1 MTAARPAF
9 IGALLLAV
17 CAGGASQD
25 KGPTP
30 EQLEAAEQAVTA
42 ARAEKEAAGAALE
55 ALVTELK
62 DDFEK
67 LTIDAGAPTL
77 RHAIALVMADA
88 LPVART
94 RLAAEVAKGRAV
106 MRGTRRQI
114 LQDAFQAPVAST
126 TGIDPRLSAYV
137 VRRVADAFAVRDNF
151 DDVDEPAVFAQVQAA
166 LPSDANWYEFWNQTF
181 HVGLPEAER
190 WQKAQT
196 AYEAAGVKLDRLA
209 HPERYGS
216 KGEVAPAG
224 MVIVPGGNYELGPNA
239 GWEKAARKVRL
250 DAFAV
255 DRHEVTEAEYE
266 VFVNAQPP
274 EKRAKLLPRGWKLD
288 GQGMAVVA
296 PERRD
301 LPACYVNWEQAAL
314 YAAWV
319 GKRLPTEDEWE
330 AAAGGVD
337 GRSYPWGNEFHIG
350 LCNGADGAR
359 SVLAVESFPNA
370 PAPSGALDMAGN
382 VWEWTSTLE
391 DGSNFKELPEGLVNV
406 VIRGGGFD
414 SRREE
419 LATRYRWTAPGHE
432 AFGSSRYTR
441 PIGFR
446 CVKDL

>member
-17 CAGGASQD
+17 CARVAAQD
-25 KGPTP
+25 KAPAP
-30 EQLEAAEQAVTA
+30 EQLAAAEAAVAT

-67 LTIDAGAPTL
+67 LTGPDSTTL
-77 RHAIALVMADA
+77 RHAMALAMSDA

-94 RLAAEVAKGRAV
+94 RLASEVAKGRAV
-106 MRGTRRQI
+106 LRGTRRQI
-114 LQDAFQAPVAST
+114 LQDAFNGPVAATS
-126 TGIDPRLSAYV
+126 GIDPRLSAYL
-137 VRRVADAFAVRDNF
+137 VRRVADAFAARESF
-151 DDVDEPAVFAQVQAA
+151 DGLDEQAVFAQVEAA
-166 LPSDANWYEFWNQTF
+166 MPAETSWYDFWNQSF
-181 HVGLPEAER
+181 HIGLPEAEH
-190 WQKAQT
+190 WTKTQT
-196 AYEAAGVKLDRLA
+196 VYEAAGVKLDRLL

-216 KGEVAPAG
+216 KGEVAPPG
-224 MVIVPGGNYELGPNA
+224 MVIVPGGSYELGPNA

-250 DAFAV
+250 DVFAV

-266 VFVNAQPP
+266 VFVNEQPP
-274 EKRAKLLPRGWKLD
+274 EKRAKLLPRGWQLD
-288 GQGMAVVA
+288 GHGAAAVST
-296 PERRD
+296 ERRD
-301 LPACYVNWEQAAL
+301 LPVVQVNWEQAAA
-314 YAAWV
+314 YAAWI

-337 GRSYPWGNEFHIG
+337 GRSFPWGNEFHIG
-350 LCNGADGAR
+350 LCNGADGA
-359 SVLAVESFPNA
+359 SGVLPVESFPNA